1 MNVQTQAWVAV
12 IRHAWTLLVASDVNA
27 ITDISWE
34 IKEEYVKVIDWQER
48 RSMRIHDLDVPESL
62 LFRIMGSFWIFK
74 INGWNHCRH
83 GQIQTSL
90 SHFFPDVNECQEAGN
105 LMNNCSENAMCMNF
119 PGSYNCSCNPG
130 YEGDPYSNC
139 TGEWIYTSKGFQVN
153 FLLLKG

>member
-1 MNVQTQAWVAV
+1 MSRCNQTC
-12 IRHAWTLLVASDVNA
+12 VN
-27 ITDISWE
+27 T
-34 IKEEYVKVIDWQER
+34 
-48 RSMRIHDLDVPESL
+48 
-62 LFRIMGSFWIFK
+62 FGSFRCECHHGYISRDQGRICEGNWLTREKILGDPWSWRAGATAFSDNGK
-74 INGWNHCRH
+74 LLNTEINGWNHCRH

-90 SHFFPDVNECQEAGN
+90 CHFFPDVNECQEAGN

-139 TGEWIYTSKGFQVN
+139 TGEWIYTSEGFQVN